1 MKSAT
6 KSTPPPWASPRRSF
20 VQHRVRN
27 FGLTMVVMGF
37 SFGLYYLGFFGGVEG
52 PLQPEHI
59 GDRLAAMGF
68 SGRHLLYL
76 FVLLTVVAV
85 TWNWLYNA
93 MGRLFKRDCRLVR
106 KGNFAH
112 FIWIM
117 FLVFS
122 LIVFFHL
129 P

>member
-1 MKSAT
+1 M
-6 KSTPPPWASPRRSF
+6 
-20 VQHRVRN
+20 RN
-27 FGLTMVVMGF
+27 FGLTMVVMGI
-37 SFGLYYLGFFGGVEG
+37 SFGLYYLGLFGGVEG

-59 GDRLAAMGF
+59 GDKLAAMGF
-68 SGRHLLYL
+68 SGCHLLCL
-76 FVLLTVVAV
+76 FLLLTVVAA

-93 MGRLFKRDCRLVR
+93 MGRRFKRNCRVVR
-106 KGNFAH
+106 KGTFAH
-112 FIWIM
+112 LIWIM